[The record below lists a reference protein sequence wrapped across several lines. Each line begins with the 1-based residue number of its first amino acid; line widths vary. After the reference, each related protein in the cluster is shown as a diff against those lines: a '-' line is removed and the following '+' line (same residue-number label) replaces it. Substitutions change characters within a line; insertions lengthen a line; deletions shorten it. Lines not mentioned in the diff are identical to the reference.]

1 MLVFKLPNN
10 DLYFYSFH
18 LSSISQINFMYVTT
32 LDAVIFLSSVV
43 IEKIIKDPNLHQEG
57 FLPIHSFPNCIMY
70 FQRKF

>member
-32 LDAVIFLSSVV
+32 LDAVLFLSSVV
-43 IEKIIKDPNLHQEG
+43 IEKIIKDPNLHQ
-57 FLPIHSFPNCIMY
+57 
-70 FQRKF
+70 

>member
-1 MLVFKLPNN
+1 MENFKLLIPRLVFKLPNN

-43 IEKIIKDPNLHQEG
+43 IEKNHQR
-57 FLPIHSFPNCIMY
+57 P
-70 FQRKF
+70 